1 MLLLSIRGKLIVRRL
16 VLYFYLYLI
25 TGASSFQPQEVAT
38 AQNVAYEL
46 VSPAH
51 KRHGEAT
58 YECIDLTTNNNP
70 AYEQIKKWEK
80 GRADNFITIKS
91 SMYIACSVC
100 FS

>member
-1 MLLLSIRGKLIVRRL
+1 MISLCLSVSCAIVYKRKTYSKKTII
-16 VLYFYLYLI
+16 VFFYLYLI

-46 VSPAH
+46 VSPH

-70 AYEQIKKWEK
+70 AYGQIK
-80 GRADNFITIKS
+80 
-91 SMYIACSVC
+91 
-100 FS
+100 

>member
-1 MLLLSIRGKLIVRRL
+1 MHFVLLLSIRGKLIVRRL

-38 AQNVAYEL
+38 AQNIAYEL
-46 VSPAH
+46 VSPH

-70 AYEQIKKWEK
+70 AYGQIKK
-80 GRADNFITIKS
+80 
-91 SMYIACSVC
+91 
-100 FS
+100 